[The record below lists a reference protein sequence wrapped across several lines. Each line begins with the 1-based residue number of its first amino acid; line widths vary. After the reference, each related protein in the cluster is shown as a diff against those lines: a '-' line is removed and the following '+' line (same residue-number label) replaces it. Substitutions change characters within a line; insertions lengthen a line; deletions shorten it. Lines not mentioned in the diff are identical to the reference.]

1 MTAIES
7 KPSRTWAATHR
18 LMLVVVAFA
27 VVLAATIAIV
37 LLTPS
42 SSSSRIAPG
51 SGPTVEERNPGP
63 CELARV
69 RCF

>member
-42 SSSSRIAPG
+42 SSSSRIAPE